1 MPNIRCVAALRRTFL
16 LAFAVVLLAASSA
29 SAWSVTVAW
38 DQNPTS
44 ENVTGYILHYGTTS
58 RTGPGFAAYASQV
71 DVGNVTQYTV
81 DLPESGAVYYLSVVA
96 YNAAG
101 LRSDYSAELAAV
113 PPGQDRFTIAVT
125 TGRGGSIRP
134 GGEIVTQGESRTF
147 TVSPSPDYGVADVL
161 VDGTSVGAVTTYVF
175 PDISADHTLEAV
187 FVLLQ
192 DSDGNGLP
200 DPWEEAF
207 FGRIGVSPEEDPD
220 GDGMSNWEE
229 YLYGTDP
236 TTPNPNPALTP
247 AVRAPVSGGTVISRT
262 PEMAVYNAMNRGSA
276 KPRYEFVLAL
286 DPAMDQ
292 IVSSAVG
299 VEEGFGGTGWSAP
312 QTLRDQTRYYWRARA
327 LAGAATSEWTPVCTF
342 YVDTAGRETRAETD
356 SAEYVP
362 GNSGILLDVTE
373 TAAPTRGVTVE
384 MEAAAVP
391 YDYVLTVGSVEHPP
405 VSDEETRLLGRV
417 VEFGPHG
424 RDFLVPGKIL
434 LPYSDQHLAEA
445 GVTSPEE
452 LGVFT
457 YNTVSLRWEEIPVVG
472 IDYLGRRLVSEVD
485 HFSLYAIGAR
495 SADSPG
501 GGQPNSPSSGG
512 GGGGGG
518 CFLQSLGF

>member
-1 MPNIRCVAALRRTFL
+1 MPNIRRVAALRRTSL
-16 LAFAVVLLAASSA
+16 LAFAVLLLAASSA
-29 SAWSVTVAW
+29 AARSVTVAW
-38 DQNPTS
+38 DPNPPS
-44 ENVTGYILHYGTTS
+44 ENVAGYILHYGTVS
-58 RTGPGFAAYASQV
+58 RTAPGFAAYASQL
-71 DVGNVTQYTV
+71 DVGNVTRCTV

-101 LRSDYSAELAAV
+101 LRSDYSAELSAV
-113 PPGQDRFTIAVT
+113 PPGQDTFTIAVT
-125 TGRGGSIRP
+125 AGMGGSIRP
-134 GGEIVTQGESRTF
+134 GSRIVTQGESRTF
-147 TVSPSPDYGVADVL
+147 TVTPSPDYGVADVL

-200 DPWEEAF
+200 DPWEERF
-207 FGRIGVSPEEDPD
+207 FGRIGISPGDDPD

-262 PEMAVYNAMNRGSA
+262 PEMAVYNAMNSGSA

-292 IVSSAVG
+292 IVGSAVG
-299 VEEGFGGTGWSAP
+299 VEEGLGGTGWSAP
-312 QTLRDQTRYYWRARA
+312 QVLRDQTRYYWRARA
-327 LAGAATSEWTPVCTF
+327 LADAATSEWTPVCTF
-342 YVDTAGRETRAETD
+342 YVDTAGRETRAEVD
-356 SAEYVP
+356 AAEYVS
-362 GNSGILLDVTE
+362 GNTGVLLEIEDT
-373 TAAPTRGVTVE
+373 TARTRGVLVDL
-384 MEAAAVP
+384 EAVMVP
-391 YDYVLTVGSVEHPP
+391 YDYVLTVGSVENPP
-405 VSDEETRLLGRV
+405 VFEQETRLLGRV

-424 RDFLVPGKIL
+424 MDYTIPVKIL
-434 LPYSDQHLAEA
+434 LPYTDQNLAEA
-445 GVTSPEE
+445 GVTSPQD

-457 YNTVSLRWEEIPVVG
+457 YNTVSLRWEEVPVVG

-485 HFSLYAIGAR
+485 HFSLYAIGTR
-495 SADSPG
+495 PADSP
-501 GGQPNSPSSGG
+501 G